1 MRMNLKQVVQA
12 IEEIAPL
19 GLAQEWDNV
28 GFLVG
33 DPKRDIQTILLTIDT
48 TLAVVAEAKAMKADL
63 ILAYHPPIWDALKK
77 ITADGPTAPIYALIR
92 AGIGVFAVHTAF
104 DTVLGGVNDALAE
117 ILGIED
123 PKPLGDFV
131 PDPKGPQYK
140 IVVFVPTQDV
150 NLVAEALYA
159 AGAGAIG
166 NYSHCGFA
174 GEGVGTFKPLAGSR
188 PAIGTK
194 GKLQKVQ
201 EIRLESVV
209 PADKAQAVVAALRK
223 AHPYETP
230 AFDVFCHYD
239 VEKKLGLGRYGKLR
253 KPLSMEQIVRAVRAA
268 TGTQSIGIVGPARRL
283 VKKAAVCAGTC
294 GKILNT
300 VIAEECDL
308 YLTGELK
315 HHQAVAA
322 DQAAL
327 TCLCLSHTNSER
339 FALKIIAKK
348 LKNRLKNVKI
358 ALSKKD
364 KDPFV
369 WMPI

>member
-1 MRMNLKQVVQA
+1 MKLTEVAQT

-28 GFLVG
+28 GFLIG
-33 DPKRDIQTILLTIDT
+33 DRKRDIRTILLTIDT
-48 TLAVVAEAKAMKADL
+48 TMAVVAEARALKADL
-63 ILAYHPPIWDALKK
+63 ILAYHPLIWDGLKK
-77 ITADGPTAPIYALIR
+77 ITADGPTAPVYALVR
-92 AGIGVFAVHTAF
+92 AGIGVFSIHTAF

-117 ILGIED
+117 IVGIED
-123 PKPLGDFV
+123 PQPLGDFV
-131 PDPKGPQYK
+131 ADPKGPQYK
-140 IVVFVPTQDV
+140 IITFVPVKDV
-150 NLVAEALYA
+150 NRVAEALYA

-174 GEGVGTFKPLAGSR
+174 AEGVGTFKPLAGSH
-188 PAIGTK
+188 PSIGKK
-194 GKLQKVQ
+194 GKLEKVQ
-201 EIRLESVV
+201 EVRLESIV
-209 PADKAQAVVAALRK
+209 PAGKIEAVVAALRK

-230 AFDVFCHYD
+230 AFDVFQHYD

-253 KPLSMEQIVRAVRAA
+253 KPLLMDRIIRAVRSA
-268 TGTQSIGIVGPARRL
+268 TGTKSIGIVGPAKRTVRS
-283 VKKAAVCAGTC
+283 AAVCAGTC
-294 GKILNT
+294 GKIVNT
-300 VIAEECDL
+300 VIAEGCDL

-322 DQAAL
+322 QEAGL

-364 KDPFV
+364 QDPFI
-369 WMPI
+369 WKQI